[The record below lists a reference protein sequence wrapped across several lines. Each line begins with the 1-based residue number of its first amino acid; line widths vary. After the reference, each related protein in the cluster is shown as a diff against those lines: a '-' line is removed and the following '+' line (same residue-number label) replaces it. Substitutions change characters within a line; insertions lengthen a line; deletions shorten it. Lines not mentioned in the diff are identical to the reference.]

1 MCFSG
6 CRTDP
11 VLSIQVLG
19 ISAFFLIGNT
29 PERRVFL
36 LSGAFLHVIMIASE
50 TVGSVIM
57 KKGLIME
64 GGAMRGMFTAG
75 VIDVMMEHGI
85 EFDGAIGV
93 SAGAAFGC
101 NYKSKQI
108 GRVIRYNTRFS
119 RDKRY
124 GGFRVLLKEGNFY
137 SKQFCY
143 EDVPLK
149 YDIFDY
155 DTYEHNPM
163 EFYVVCTDADTVKA
177 EYHKYESRHDHG
189 LEWIRASASMPLVSR
204 MVEIDG
210 RRYLDGALADSIP
223 VQYFESIG
231 YDRNIV
237 ILTQPK
243 GFRKQPDRLIP
254 LMKLWYR
261 KFPRLLDAIVTRDAQ
276 YNATL
281 DHIAQKEAAGK
292 LLVIRPAEKLPISRT
307 EKDPDI
313 LRNVYEIGRQTAEYR
328 IGEIQTYLET

>member
-1 MCFSG
+1 
-6 CRTDP
+6 
-11 VLSIQVLG
+11 
-19 ISAFFLIGNT
+19 
-29 PERRVFL
+29 
-36 LSGAFLHVIMIASE
+36 
-50 TVGSVIM
+50 M

-85 EFDGAIGV
+85 DFDGAIGV

-108 GRVIRYNTRFS
+108 GRVIRYNTRFC

-143 EDVPLK
+143 EEVPMK
-149 YDIFDY
+149 HDIFDF
-155 DTYEHNPM
+155 DTYERNPM
-163 EFYVVCTDADTVKA
+163 EFFVVATDVDTGKA
-177 EYHKYESRHDHG
+177 EYHILADRHDHG
-189 LEWIRASASMPLVSR
+189 FEWIRASASMPLVSQ

-231 YDRNIV
+231 YDRNVV
-237 ILTQPK
+237 ILTQPM
-243 GFRKQPDRLIP
+243 GFRKKPDSMLP
-254 LMKLWYR
+254 LMKLHYR
-261 KFPRLLDAIVTRDAQ
+261 KFPKLVEAITTRHEQ

-281 DHIAQKEAAGK
+281 DHIAHREAAGE
-292 LLVIRPAEKLPISRT
+292 LLVIRPAEKLPIGRT
-307 EKDPDI
+307 EKDPDK
-313 LRNVYEIGRQTAEYR
+313 LRQVYEIGRQTAEAR
-328 IGEIQTYLET
+328 IVEIQKYLEGSQK

>member
-1 MCFSG
+1 
-6 CRTDP
+6 
-11 VLSIQVLG
+11 
-19 ISAFFLIGNT
+19 
-29 PERRVFL
+29 
-36 LSGAFLHVIMIASE
+36 
-50 TVGSVIM
+50 
-57 KKGLIME
+57 ME

-119 RDKRY
+119 KDKRY
-124 GGFRVLLKEGNFY
+124 GGLRVLLKEGNFY
-137 SKQFCY
+137 SKKFCY

-149 YDIFDY
+149 YDVFDY
-155 DTYEHNPM
+155 DAYESNPM
-163 EFYVVCTDADTVKA
+163 EFYIVCTDVDTGKA

-189 LEWIRASASMPLVSR
+189 FEWIRASASMPLVSQ

-243 GFRKQPDRLIP
+243 GFLKKPDSLLP
-254 LMKLWYR
+254 VMKRYYR
-261 KFPRLLDAIVTRDAQ
+261 KYPNLIRSMTTRHEQ

-281 DHIAQKEAAGK
+281 DYIARRESNGE
-292 LLVIRPAEKLPISRT
+292 LLVIRPKEKLPIGRT
-307 EKDPDI
+307 ENDPDK
-313 LRNVYEIGRQTAEYR
+313 LRLVYEIGRQTAMER
-328 IGEIQTYLET
+328 IADIKKYLSNQERKDI